1 MKKSILRRQKARIV
15 DRKEL
20 QAISINKWL
29 LNVAGKNKEVVLENF
44 NTSLNGLDELQVIKL
59 REEWGDNKIT
69 HEQKSSLVKRFAE
82 AFINPFT
89 IVLFVLATIS
99 FFTDIILAGQGLS
112 LIHI

>member
-44 NTSLNGLDELQVIKL
+44 NTSLN
-59 REEWGDNKIT
+59 
-69 HEQKSSLVKRFAE
+69 
-82 AFINPFT
+82 
-89 IVLFVLATIS
+89 
-99 FFTDIILAGQGLS
+99 LS

>member
-1 MKKSILRRQKARIV
+1 M
-15 DRKEL
+15 

-69 HEQKSSLVKRFAE
+69 HEQK
-82 AFINPFT
+82 
-89 IVLFVLATIS
+89 VL
-99 FFTDIILAGQGLS
+99 
-112 LIHI
+112 